1 MVYDIINIPREKEK
15 RKMEYFEDDREIDSK
30 DAAIVFKEDGS
41 LRVII
46 PSDDDT
52 DDDTD
57 DEVGSNVLVAVALS
71 GLLLQND
78 EIKEL
83 IMNEID
89 RMKTKYAL
97 DEE

>member
-1 MVYDIINIPREKEK
+1 
-15 RKMEYFEDDREIDSK
+15 MEYFEDDREIDSK

-52 DDDTD
+52 DD
-57 DEVGSNVLVAVALS
+57 EVGSNVLIAVALS

-97 DEE
+97 DED

>member
-1 MVYDIINIPREKEK
+1 
-15 RKMEYFEDDREIDSK
+15 MEYFEEDREIDSK

-46 PSDDDT
+46 PSMDEDDT
-52 DDDTD
+52 DS
-57 DEVGSNVLVAVALS
+57 EVGSNVLVAVALS

>member
-1 MVYDIINIPREKEK
+1 
-15 RKMEYFEDDREIDSK
+15 MEHFEDDREIGSK

-41 LRVII
+41 LRVVI
-46 PSDDDT
+46 PS

-57 DEVGSNVLVAVALS
+57 DEVGSNVLIAVALS

-83 IMNEID
+83 IMNEIE

>member
-1 MVYDIINIPREKEK
+1 MVKMDFNDEERDIG
-15 RKMEYFEDDREIDSK
+15 DK

-52 DDDTD
+52 DD
-57 DEVGSNVLVAVALS
+57 EVGSNVLIAVALS

-83 IMNEID
+83 IMNEIE
-89 RMKTKYAL
+89 RMKTK
-97 DEE
+97 

>member
-1 MVYDIINIPREKEK
+1 
-15 RKMEYFEDDREIDSK
+15 MEYFEDDREIGSK

-41 LRVII
+41 LRVVI
-46 PSDDDT
+46 PS

-57 DEVGSNVLVAVALS
+57 DEVGSNVLIAVALS

-83 IMNEID
+83 IMNEIE
-89 RMKTKYAL
+89 RMKTTYEL
-97 DEE
+97 DE

>member
-1 MVYDIINIPREKEK
+1 
-15 RKMEYFEDDREIDSK
+15 MEYFEDDREIDSK

-46 PSDDDT
+46 PSMDE
-52 DDDTD
+52 DDTD
-57 DEVGSNVLVAVALS
+57 DEVGSNVLIAVALS

-89 RMKTKYAL
+89 RMKTKYPL
-97 DEE
+97 DED

>member
-1 MVYDIINIPREKEK
+1 
-15 RKMEYFEDDREIDSK
+15 MEYFEDDREIGSK

-41 LRVII
+41 LRVVI
-46 PSDDDT
+46 PS

-57 DEVGSNVLVAVALS
+57 DEVGSNVLIAVALS

-83 IMNEID
+83 IMNEIE
-89 RMKTKYAL
+89 RMKTTYEL

>member
-1 MVYDIINIPREKEK
+1 
-15 RKMEYFEDDREIDSK
+15 MEYFEENHEIGNK

-46 PSDDDT
+46 PSA
-52 DDDTD
+52 DDTD
-57 DEVGSNVLVAVALS
+57 DEVGSNGLVAVALS

>member
-1 MVYDIINIPREKEK
+1 
-15 RKMEYFEDDREIDSK
+15 MEHFEENREIGNK

-41 LRVII
+41 LRVVI
-46 PSDDDT
+46 PS

-57 DEVGSNVLVAVALS
+57 DEVGSNVLIAVALS

-83 IMNEID
+83 IMNEIE
-89 RMKTKYAL
+89 RMKTTYEL

>member
-1 MVYDIINIPREKEK
+1 
-15 RKMEYFEDDREIDSK
+15 MEYFEENYEIGSK

-46 PSDDDT
+46 PSMDEDDT
-52 DDDTD
+52 DS
-57 DEVGSNVLVAVALS
+57 EVGSNVLIAVALS

>member
-1 MVYDIINIPREKEK
+1 
-15 RKMEYFEDDREIDSK
+15 MEYFEDDREIDSK

-41 LRVII
+41 LRVVI
-46 PSDDDT
+46 PS

-57 DEVGSNVLVAVALS
+57 DEVGSNVLIAVALS

-83 IMNEID
+83 IMNEIE

>member
-1 MVYDIINIPREKEK
+1 
-15 RKMEYFEDDREIDSK
+15 MEYFEDDREIDSK

-41 LRVII
+41 LRVVI
-46 PSDDDT
+46 PS

-57 DEVGSNVLVAVALS
+57 DEVGSNVLIAVALS

-78 EIKEL
+78 GIKEL

-89 RMKTKYAL
+89 RMKTKYPL

>member
-1 MVYDIINIPREKEK
+1 
-15 RKMEYFEDDREIDSK
+15 MEYFEDDREIDSK
-30 DAAIVFKEDGS
+30 DAAIVFTEDGS

-52 DDDTD
+52 DD
-57 DEVGSNVLVAVALS
+57 EVGSNVLIAVALS

-83 IMNEID
+83 IMNEIE
-89 RMKTKYAL
+89 RMKTTYEL

>member
-1 MVYDIINIPREKEK
+1 
-15 RKMEYFEDDREIDSK
+15 MEYFEDDREIGSK

-46 PSDDDT
+46 PS

-83 IMNEID
+83 IMNEIE
-89 RMKTKYAL
+89 RMKTTYEL

>member
-1 MVYDIINIPREKEK
+1 
-15 RKMEYFEDDREIDSK
+15 MEYFEHDREIGSK

-41 LRVII
+41 LRVVI
-46 PSDDDT
+46 PS

-57 DEVGSNVLVAVALS
+57 DEVGSNVLIAVALS

-83 IMNEID
+83 IMNEIE
-89 RMKTKYAL
+89 RMKTTYEL

>member
-1 MVYDIINIPREKEK
+1 
-15 RKMEYFEDDREIDSK
+15 MEYFEDDREIGSK

-52 DDDTD
+52 DD
-57 DEVGSNVLVAVALS
+57 EVGSNVLIAVALS

-83 IMNEID
+83 IMNEIE
-89 RMKTKYAL
+89 RMKTTYEL

>member
-1 MVYDIINIPREKEK
+1 
-15 RKMEYFEDDREIDSK
+15 MEYFEDDREIDSK

-41 LRVII
+41 LRVVI
-46 PSDDDT
+46 PS

-57 DEVGSNVLVAVALS
+57 DEVGSNVLIAVALS

>member
-1 MVYDIINIPREKEK
+1 
-15 RKMEYFEDDREIDSK
+15 MEYFEENNEIGSK

-46 PSDDDT
+46 PSMDG
-52 DDDTD
+52 DDTD
-57 DEVGSNVLVAVALS
+57 DEVGSNGLVAVALS

>member
-1 MVYDIINIPREKEK
+1 
-15 RKMEYFEDDREIDSK
+15 MEYFEEDREIDSK

-46 PSDDDT
+46 PS

-89 RMKTKYAL
+89 RMKTKYPL

>member
-1 MVYDIINIPREKEK
+1 
-15 RKMEYFEDDREIDSK
+15 MEYFEDDREIDSK

-46 PSDDDT
+46 PSDDG
-52 DDDTD
+52 TD
-57 DEVGSNVLVAVALS
+57 DEVGSNVLIAVALS

-83 IMNEID
+83 IMNEIE
-89 RMKTKYAL
+89 RMKTTYEL

>member
-1 MVYDIINIPREKEK
+1 
-15 RKMEYFEDDREIDSK
+15 MEHFEENREIGDK

-46 PSDDDT
+46 PS

-78 EIKEL
+78 DIKEL

>member
-1 MVYDIINIPREKEK
+1 
-15 RKMEYFEDDREIDSK
+15 MEHFEENREIGDK
-30 DAAIVFKEDGS
+30 DAAIVFREDGS
-41 LRVII
+41 LDVII
-46 PSDDDT
+46 PSMDDDDT
-52 DDDTD
+52 DS
-57 DEVGSNVLVAVALS
+57 EVGSNVLVAVALS

>member
-1 MVYDIINIPREKEK
+1 
-15 RKMEYFEDDREIDSK
+15 MEYFEDDREIGSK

-41 LRVII
+41 LRVVI
-46 PSDDDT
+46 PS

-57 DEVGSNVLVAVALS
+57 DEVGSNVLIAVALS

>member
-1 MVYDIINIPREKEK
+1 
-15 RKMEYFEDDREIDSK
+15 MEHFEDDRKIGDK
-30 DAAIVFKEDGS
+30 DTAIVFKEDGS

-46 PSDDDT
+46 PSMDEDDT
-52 DDDTD
+52 DSK
-57 DEVGSNVLVAVALS
+57 VGSHVLVAVALS

>member
-1 MVYDIINIPREKEK
+1 
-15 RKMEYFEDDREIDSK
+15 MEYFEEDREIGSK
-30 DAAIVFKEDGS
+30 DSAIVFKEDGS
-41 LRVII
+41 LKVII
-46 PSDDDT
+46 PSMDEDDT
-52 DDDTD
+52 VHS
-57 DEVGSNVLVAVALS
+57 EVGSNVLVAVALS

-89 RMKTKYAL
+89 RMKTKYAK